1 MELTSNQTCNT
12 TLEVMRIGGSEVA
25 LIGNLSFHD
34 LGVIVAASAA
44 AIAIMTSLY
53 LIFMHATH
61 YTKPNE
67 QRHIIRILFMVPI
80 YSTSALLSFMFYW
93 HAIYF
98 QVLSDCYEAF
108 AIASFFA
115 LLCHYIAP
123 NLHEQK
129 KYFRSIEPKAWVWPV
144 DWFKLCCI
152 RVWRTPRNGLTWFNI
167 IWSGVYQYCFIRVAM
182 TIVAVVTQY
191 YGRYC
196 ESSHSPVFAHIWVL
210 VIEGSAVTIAMYCIV
225 QFYIQLSVELEA
237 QKPFIKVLAIKLV
250 IFLSFWQTFL
260 ISILTSEAFQAIKPN
275 PTISYPDLKVG
286 IPSLLLCI
294 EMAVF
299 SILHLF
305 AFSYKQYVSEPST
318 MSSLNDE
325 ARTTIVGPNQGGP
338 AGLLALADAMNP
350 WDLVKGFARAIPWLL
365 VGHKQRDTNG
375 PLKSSETDLHLHTE
389 MSLEPQHSRQN
400 SLVPVGPRR
409 PSRNVV
415 INNSGIKNP
424 AFGPATRINSRVSH
438 TGPYVPARQR
448 YDNDGYEI
456 TTHAAPGNHKSLALD
471 PRDDP
476 FQNHVIEEP
485 FTSESISQAYLVE
498 KRIARQNTIASSP
511 TRQSMGADEPKK
523 GDYD

>member
-129 KYFRSIEPKAWVWPV
+129 KYFRSIEPKDWVWPV

-191 YGRYC
+191 YGRFC

-225 QFYIQLSVELEA
+225 QFYIQLSAELVA

-305 AFSYKQYVSEPST
+305 AFSYKPYVSEPST
-318 MSSLNDE
+318 ISNPNDE
-325 ARTTIVGPNQGGP
+325 AITIIVGSNQGGP

-400 SLVPVGPRR
+400 SLAPMGPRR

-415 INNSGIKNP
+415 INNSG
-424 AFGPATRINSRVSH
+424 FSPATRTNSRALHAGS
-438 TGPYVPARQR
+438 YVPARQR

-456 TTHAAPGNHKSLALD
+456 TTHDGLGNNKSLALD
-471 PRDDP
+471 HRDDP

-498 KRIARQNTIASSP
+498 KRLARQNTIASSP
-511 TRQSMGADEPKK
+511 IQQSMGADEPKK